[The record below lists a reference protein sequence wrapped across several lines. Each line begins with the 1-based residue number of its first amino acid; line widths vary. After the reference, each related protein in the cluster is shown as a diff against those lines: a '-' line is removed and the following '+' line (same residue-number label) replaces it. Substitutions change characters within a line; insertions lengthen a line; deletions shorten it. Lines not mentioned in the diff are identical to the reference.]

1 MLMLGGGA
9 KLLFDLLFILSK
21 EMRVGE
27 MGIGDGL
34 SFSNP
39 IGFVRC
45 LDEDDE
51 IDWSVLLLVSGNLS
65 WDDASSWFELRK
77 LDDDDDEDEDDES
90 EDDNDDDE
98 TDDETIV
105 FFLMLLE
112 GPLFM
117 ADKQVPYV
125 SISPQTVRLTCMG

>member
-9 KLLFDLLFILSK
+9 KLLFDLLVILSK

-34 SFSNP
+34 SFSNA

-51 IDWSVLLLVSGNLS
+51 IDWSELLLLSGNRS
-65 WDDASSWFELRK
+65 WDETYSLFEFRK
-77 LDDDDDEDEDDES
+77 LDDDDDEEDDEID
-90 EDDNDDDE
+90 DDNDDDE
-98 TDDETIV
+98 TDDEKIV
-105 FFLMLLE
+105 FFLMVLV
-112 GPLFM
+112 GALFM

-125 SISPQTVRLTCMG
+125 SISPQTVRLTFMG